1 MPKLAARHVVG
12 SLLLMLGLALLGLQA
27 FTGRQWVVPQGE
39 FLALHSLL
47 EILAVV
53 VAVLVFVTGATAADT
68 DRSGRALELGGV
80 FLAVGVLDLLHLLT
94 YAGMPE
100 LAGPNSA
107 QKTILLWLLARY
119 LAALGLLAYVL
130 FVERPAPASRA
141 RRVAWFGAMLAL
153 ALALAWLP
161 LTAPQRL
168 ATMYVDGVGL
178 TALKIWLEWGACGL
192 YLLAALVLVLRRR
205 QVTGCDTASLL
216 LALLLMAVSELYFT
230 LYVRITSTPN
240 LLGHVFKLAAYYYL
254 YRAVYVEAVRRP
266 FRQMQHM
273 LAHDAL
279 TGLPNRSA
287 ALAGL
292 EQVLREGGG
301 RRPGAL
307 LLLDLDHF
315 QNVNDTL
322 GHAQGDRLL
331 VAIAARLREVLPASA
346 QLARFSGDQFLMY
359 LPETTLASAR
369 QCAETLLV
377 ALAREFELGEDRIGI
392 GASIGLAGHA
402 LAPLSAG
409 ALVKHADLA
418 LRRAKQAG
426 RNCVVAYDEA
436 LEQTFRREAQLEA
449 GLGQAL
455 ARGELALHYQP
466 KWEIESGRLA
476 GWEALLRWH
485 SAELGTVRPD
495 EFIPV
500 AERTGLI
507 LPIGDWVLREACRQL
522 RQWRAEGLP
531 AGTMAVNLSA
541 RQFRQRDIAEEVSRA
556 LRETGLQPHDLELE
570 ITESMLMDDLA
581 AATVALTDLQRL
593 GVRVAIDDFGTGYS
607 SLAYLK
613 SLPLHCLKVDRSFV
627 SDITRDGNG
636 ATIVRTVIA
645 LAHSLG
651 MVVVGEG
658 VETQEQFAFLR
669 AARCDQAQGYLFFKP
684 LAPPECLDLLRACR
698 RLAEEGSAAA
708 TE

>member
-1 MPKLAARHVVG
+1 MPTLAPRHWVG
-12 SLLLMLGLALLGLQA
+12 SLLLVLGLALLGWQAATGLQ
-27 FTGRQWVVPQGE
+27 WLVPQGE

-47 EILAVV
+47 EILTVV

-80 FLAVGVLDLLHLLT
+80 FLAVGALDLLHLLT

-130 FVERPAPASRA
+130 FAERPAPASRV
-141 RRVAWFGAMLAL
+141 RRGAWFGAMLAL

-178 TALKIWLEWGACGL
+178 TPLKIWLEWGACGL
-192 YLLAALVLVLRRR
+192 YLLAALVLVLRR
-205 QVTGCDTASLL
+205 QKVTGCDTASLL

-230 LYVRITSTPN
+230 LYERITSTPN
-240 LLGHVFKLAAYYYL
+240 LLGHLFKLAAYYYL

-273 LAHDAL
+273 LTHDAL

-287 ALAGL
+287 ALASL
-292 EQVLREGGG
+292 ELALGENGG

-331 VAIAARLREVLPASA
+331 VAIAARLRKTLPASA
-346 QLARFSGDQFLMY
+346 QLARFSGDQFLIY
-359 LPETTLASAR
+359 LQDTTLASGR

-377 ALAREFELGEDRIGI
+377 GLAREFELGEDRIGI

-402 LAPLSAG
+402 LSPLSAG
-409 ALVKHADLA
+409 ALVNHADLA
-418 LRRAKQAG
+418 LRQAKQAG
-426 RNCVVAYDEA
+426 RNCVVAYDAA
-436 LEQTFRREAQLEA
+436 LEQAFRREAQLEA
-449 GLGQAL
+449 GLGHAL
-455 ARGELALHYQP
+455 ARGELAVHYQP

-485 SAELGTVRPD
+485 SAELGAVSPD

-507 LPIGDWVLREACRQL
+507 LPIGNWVLREACRQL
-522 RQWRAEGLP
+522 RQWREEGLP
-531 AGTMAVNLSA
+531 AGTVAVNLSA

-570 ITESMLMDDLA
+570 ITESMLMDDLD

-593 GVRVAIDDFGTGYS
+593 GVRISIDDFGTGYS

-613 SLPLHCLKVDRSFV
+613 SLPLYCLKIDRSFV
-627 SDITRDGNG
+627 SDITRGGND

-651 MVVVGEG
+651 MVVVAEG

-684 LAPPECLDLLRACR
+684 LAPPECLDLLRACK
-698 RLAEEGSAAA
+698 RLVEGESGSAAQ
-708 TE
+708 